1 MFIFALSITLSN
13 IDLNSQV
20 NGYFLSLFMTTLAHK
35 NLYPNIW
42 TEYLYDVEWFGQP
55 AQQPSKE
62 EIMEGFFKTMPKNDT
77 ESYFD
82 HFDKIDST
90 ATRKKLYLPDT
101 IEKSAPGAMPN
112 IRRGVDPP
120 FATKSTVS
128 SPRSA
133 QLPPILPLSLPNRI
147 ATLGS
152 FAGSTSGSRFIERF
166 RESTV
171 LARSETPNQYV
182 NHYHTRKD
190 SSAFPR
196 SVDDVDQPIPLPR
209 MSKWIKAESLHSN
222 VTSEGKK
229 AQDNNNNLWI

>member
-1 MFIFALSITLSN
+1 MLFHRYAFFVVVMMARINQRTADHDVCASASLMVPLTWLSSIIRMFIFALSITLSN

-101 IEKSAPGAMPN
+101 IEKSAPGAM
-112 IRRGVDPP
+112 
-120 FATKSTVS
+120 
-128 SPRSA
+128 
-133 QLPPILPLSLPNRI
+133 
-147 ATLGS
+147 
-152 FAGSTSGSRFIERF
+152 
-166 RESTV
+166 
-171 LARSETPNQYV
+171 
-182 NHYHTRKD
+182 
-190 SSAFPR
+190 
-196 SVDDVDQPIPLPR
+196 
-209 MSKWIKAESLHSN
+209 
-222 VTSEGKK
+222 
-229 AQDNNNNLWI
+229 